1 MAVLDPSTSSK
12 AFGNLQ
18 TLSLGR
24 RPFLSLGIAGLGHAA
39 LASLLQSDLHA
50 AEKTAIGALPGL
62 PHHPPKAKRVIFL
75 CQSGAPS
82 QMDLFDYKP
91 GLAEHHGE
99 ELPESVRMG
108 QRLTTMTS
116 EQSSKPIYRSP
127 FEFAQH
133 GKSGAW
139 VSELLPHTAKWVD
152 DLCFIRSMH
161 TEAINHDP
169 AMTFLQTGIEQP
181 GRASMGSWVTYG
193 LGTLNQNLPSFI
205 VLTSGGQP
213 GDQPLYGRLWGSG
226 FLPPTYQ
233 GVRLALSEGGIL
245 YLKNPDGVSREMRR
259 RMLDSLA
266 KLNRQSAQGQADPE
280 ISARIAQYELA
291 FAMQEEV
298 PRLLNTK
305 EETQKTLTRYGQ
317 DVHQPGT
324 YAANCLLARRMAE
337 RGVRFIQ
344 LYHRDWDHHK
354 DLHSKLKQ
362 RCQETD
368 QPTAALLA
376 DLKERGLLEDTL
388 VIWAGEF
395 GRTCYSQGEPE
406 LSTFGR
412 DHHPRCFTIWM
423 AGGGVKRGLTWGETD
438 EFSYNVVKNP
448 VHVHDLQATILH
460 LLGINHL
467 KLTYRSQS
475 RDFRL
480 TDIAGE
486 VVTDI
491 LA

>member
-1 MAVLDPSTSSK
+1 MQDSSRQLS
-12 AFGNLQ
+12 AFGNSQASL
-18 TLSLGR
+18 LGR
-24 RPFLSLGIAGLGHAA
+24 RSFLSLGIAGLGSAA
-39 LASLLQSDLHA
+39 LASLLQAEQSTGA
-50 AEKTAIGALPGL
+50 AAFGSLPGL
-62 PHHPPKAKRVIFL
+62 PHHKPTAKRVIFL

-82 QMDLFDYKP
+82 QMDLFDHKP
-91 GLAEHHGE
+91 ELTARHGE
-99 ELPESVRMG
+99 EMPESVRMG

-116 EQSSKPIYRSP
+116 DQSSKPLYRSP
-127 FEFAQH
+127 FAFAQH
-133 GKSGAW
+133 GKCGAW
-139 VSELLPHTAKWVD
+139 VSELLPHTAQHVD
-152 DLCFIRSMH
+152 ELCFIKSMH

-193 LGTLNQNLPSFI
+193 LGSLNQNLPAFI

-226 FLPPTYQ
+226 FLPPAHQ

-245 YLKNPDGVSREMRR
+245 YLKNPEGVSRTMRR

-266 KLNRQSAQGQADPE
+266 KLNGQALKEQADPE
-280 ISARIAQYELA
+280 IAARIAQYELA
-291 FAMQEEV
+291 FAMQAEV
-298 PRLLNTK
+298 PRLLDTK
-305 EETQKTLTRYGQ
+305 EETEATLTSYGE
-317 DVHQPGT
+317 DVRKPGT

-354 DLHSKLKQ
+354 GLSTKLKQ

-376 DLKERGLLEDTL
+376 DLKQRGLLEDTL

-395 GRTCYSQGEPE
+395 GRTCFSQGEPDDA
-406 LSTFGR
+406 TFGR

-423 AGGGVKRGLTWGETD
+423 AGGGVKQGLTFGQTD
-438 EFSYNVVKNP
+438 EFSYNVASDP

-467 KLTYRSQS
+467 KLTYRSQG

-486 VVTDI
+486 VVKQVV
-491 LA
+491 A